1 MSKKI
6 IFLIFSFFWCSLI
19 SFCQQNKVIPTE
31 KIIGTNHVTKNEI
44 KAKEFL
50 FTKRVHD
57 FYIDSINNYAIIQ
70 FRNTERDDESIDN
83 EGSVILFDLNDSS
96 IKWENKFDFSDE
108 NLYFNDSLIINY
120 TSNKMYLWDL
130 SSGENIWEANN
141 SLYYLFKDQKIALA
155 YNSSW
160 GKSSNKLEGIDIKSG
175 EKVWERKISTDDG
188 WDNIYSINDSI
199 VIIYSNGFHTL
210 NLNDGKGIDFVS
222 KTNYKNYT
230 YLILTN
236 ALGIT
241 LGILTGVFTYTY
253 DEPIVTSDIQSKI
266 LIDSS
271 YLFYAS
277 RHNLYKLNQ
286 DGTIVWNK
294 KLNKK
299 KISNSTLFKKDSIVY
314 MINNGYAIK
323 NGVKV
328 NYGTTSLT
336 AYNTYSGNQIFYS
349 PFVDKKK
356 KDDMILDYKV
366 EKDEIVFL
374 FKKSIARYSLIDGKF
389 ISDRNFNIKE
399 YGDMVSFIED
409 NIYHKDNLYYSKITK
424 TYPKNYNI
432 FTNFGLALSLNEKF
446 ETQALL
452 EYKDLYFL
460 SLRAKTYEI
469 LTNDSL
475 ISIINNNGKTI
486 TELTLLKDVVIIRD
500 KLFGKKE
507 NSLFMFDL
515 NEE

>member
-1 MSKKI
+1 MTKKI
-6 IFLIFSFFWCSLI
+6 IFSVFCFCCCSIL
-19 SFCQQNKVIPTE
+19 SFCQQNKVIPKETL
-31 KIIGTNHVTKNEI
+31 IGTNNITKNEI

-70 FRNTERDDESIDN
+70 FRNTAKDNKSIDN
-83 EGSVILFDLNDSS
+83 KGSVMLFDLNDSS
-96 IKWENKFDFSDE
+96 IKWENKFDFSDG

-120 TSNKMYLWDL
+120 TSNKIYLWGL
-130 SSGENIWEANN
+130 SSGENIWETDN
-141 SLYYLFKDQKIALA
+141 SLYYLLKDKKIALA

-160 GKSSNKLEGIDIKSG
+160 KTNSKKLEGIDIESG
-175 EKVWERKISTDDG
+175 KKVWERKISRDDG
-188 WDNIYSINDSI
+188 WDNIYSLNDSI
-199 VIIYSNGFHTL
+199 IIIYSNGFHTL
-210 NLNDGKGIDFVS
+210 NVNDGKGIDFVS

-236 ALGIT
+236 TLGIT

-253 DEPIVTSDIQSKI
+253 GEPIVTSDIQSKI

-277 RHNLYKLNQ
+277 KHNLYKLNQ

-294 KLNKK
+294 KLNNK
-299 KISNSTLFKKDSIVY
+299 KISHSTLFKKDSIVY

-328 NYGTTSLT
+328 NFGTPSLT

-349 PFVDKKK
+349 PFIEKKK

-374 FKKSIARYSLIDGKF
+374 FKKSIARYSLIDGTF

-409 NIYHKDNLYYSKITK
+409 NIYHKDNLYYSKITR

-432 FTNFGLALSLNEKF
+432 YTNFGVALSLNEKF

-460 SLRAKTYEI
+460 SSRTKDYEI
-469 LTNDSL
+469 LTNDSI

-500 KLFGKKE
+500 KLFGKKG
-507 NSLFMFDL
+507 NSLFMFDI